1 MNNALDVTSTIV
13 FGTELRILLNSEHI
27 SYGEVHATLK
37 EKGIFVGNSEKSTT
51 VPLLS
56 ATLLTPGNFSRLIDS
71 SVNRDSQP
79 KIKVSALPLVSASAN
94 WIEPLKEHLF
104 SKNLEDVL
112 GGNGEFSSS
121 PEVVVKGPAKVSI
134 PYTIRRQDFSKDW
147 IQRELYF
154 NGEIIVERRGT
165 NLSLDFVSTHSSKE
179 TEAINRRITSRISQV
194 LHQANIVEKSEPS
207 RITFGSFSNEE
218 RVRFFKRLTAGWGN
232 ALSTGSVLD
241 IEVSLDANGPPLP
254 IDPEIAWMK
263 QSVRRL
269 TIDGERLNDIFLM
282 ANESYYK
289 HYHIQRMD
297 VTFPF
302 TDGANKGESRVSF
315 SFSSAGRI
323 GVEAE
328 LTFECVR
335 LSFDNAANAD
345 AKKASTSGVQHA
357 IRSLIDAKYAEMLG
371 ERAVLQLPAATP

>member
-1 MNNALDVTSTIV
+1 MTSALDVSSTIV

-27 SYGEVHATLK
+27 SYGEVHGTLK

-56 ATLLTPGNFSRLIDS
+56 ATLLTPSNFSRLIDS

-79 KIKVSALPLVSASAN
+79 KIKVSAIPLVSTSVN
-94 WIEPLKEHLF
+94 WMDPLKENLF
-104 SKNLEDVL
+104 SIDLESVL

-121 PEVVVKGPAKVSI
+121 PEVVVKGPATISI

-154 NGEIIVERRGT
+154 SGEIVVERQGT
-165 NLSLDFVSTHSSKE
+165 SLSLDFVSTHSSKE

-194 LHQANIVEKSEPS
+194 LHQANVVAEPEPT

-218 RVRFFKRLTAGWGN
+218 RVRFFKRLTAGWKK
-232 ALSTGSVLD
+232 ALSTGNVLD
-241 IEVSLDANGPPLP
+241 IEISLDANGPPLP
-254 IDPEIAWMK
+254 VDPEIAWMK

-282 ANESYYK
+282 ANEKYYK

-297 VTFPF
+297 VTFTF
-302 TDGANKGESRVSF
+302 NDGANKGESRVSF
-315 SFSSAGRI
+315 SFSSAGRM

-335 LSFDNAANAD
+335 LSFDNAVNAD
-345 AKKASTSGVQHA
+345 AKKSTTLGIQHA
-357 IRSLIDAKYAEMLG
+357 IKSLIDAKYAEMLS
-371 ERAVLQLPAATP
+371 ERITSKPSVTTP

>member
-1 MNNALDVTSTIV
+1 MNSALDANSTIV

-37 EKGIFVGNSEKSTT
+37 EKGIFVGSTEKSTT

-56 ATLLTPGNFSRLIDS
+56 ATLLTPSNFSRLIDS
-71 SVNRDSQP
+71 CVTRDSQP
-79 KIKVSALPLVSASAN
+79 KMKVSTLPLVSTSAN

-104 SKNLEDVL
+104 SNNLENIL
-112 GGNGEFSSS
+112 GENGEFSSS
-121 PEVVVKGPAKVSI
+121 PEVVVTGSNTVSI

-154 NGEIIVERRGT
+154 NGEILVERRGKSM
-165 NLSLDFVSTHSSKE
+165 SLDFVSTHSSKE

-194 LHQANIVEKSEPS
+194 LHQAKLVAESEPI
-207 RITFGSFSNEE
+207 RITFGSFNNEE
-218 RVRFFKRLTAGWGN
+218 RVRFFKRLTAGWN
-232 ALSTGSVLD
+232 KILSTGNVLD
-241 IEVSLDANGPPLP
+241 IEVSLDTNGPPLP
-254 IDPEIAWMK
+254 VDPEIAWMK

-269 TIDGERLNDIFLM
+269 TIDGDRLNDIFLM
-282 ANESYYK
+282 ANENYYK

-297 VTFPF
+297 VTFTF
-302 TDGANKGESRVSF
+302 KDGPNTGESRVSF

-328 LTFECVR
+328 LTFECAR
-335 LSFDNAANAD
+335 LGFENAANAD
-345 AKKASTSGVQHA
+345 AKKAATSAVQHA
-357 IRSLIDAKYAEMLG
+357 IRSLIDAKYTEMLD
-371 ERAVLQLPAATP
+371 ERTASKPHTTTP

>member
-1 MNNALDVTSTIV
+1 MSSALDVSSTIV

-56 ATLLTPGNFSRLIDS
+56 ATLLTPSNFSRLIDS

-79 KIKVSALPLVSASAN
+79 KVKVSALPLVSAASN
-94 WIEPLKEHLF
+94 WIDPLKEHLF
-104 SKNLEDVL
+104 GANIEDLL

-121 PEVVVKGPAKVSI
+121 PEVVVKGPTTVLI

-154 NGEIIVERRGT
+154 NGEIVVERRGAS
-165 NLSLDFVSTHSSKE
+165 LSLDFVSTHSSKE

-194 LHQANIVEKSEPS
+194 LHRANVVAQSEPV
-207 RITFGSFSNEE
+207 RITFDSFSNEE
-218 RVRFFKRLTAGWGN
+218 RVRFFKRLTAGWGTS
-232 ALSTGSVLD
+232 LKTGNVLD
-241 IEVSLDANGPPLP
+241 IEINLDANGPPLP
-254 IDPEIAWMK
+254 VDPEIAWMK

-282 ANESYYK
+282 AKEEYYK

-302 TDGANKGESRVSF
+302 KNGANTGESRVSF
-315 SFSSAGRI
+315 SFSSAGRT
-323 GVEAE
+323 GVELE

-335 LSFDNAANAD
+335 LSFTTAVNSEARKSA
-345 AKKASTSGVQHA
+345 TSGVQHA
-357 IRSLIDAKYAEMLG
+357 IRSLIDAKYKEMLND
-371 ERAVLQLPAATP
+371 RAASKMLGTTI

>member
-1 MNNALDVTSTIV
+1 MTSAFDVSSTIV

-56 ATLLTPGNFSRLIDS
+56 ATLLTPSNFSRLIDS

-79 KIKVSALPLVSASAN
+79 KIKVSALPLVSASVN
-94 WIEPLKEHLF
+94 WIEPLKDHLF
-104 SKNLEDVL
+104 ANNLEDVL

-121 PEVVVKGPAKVSI
+121 PEVVVKGPTSVSI

-154 NGEIIVERRGT
+154 TGEIVVERQGT
-165 NLSLDFVSTHSSKE
+165 SLNLDFVSTHSSKE

-194 LHQANIVEKSEPS
+194 LHQANIVAKSEPN

-218 RVRFFKRLTAGWGN
+218 RVRFFKRLTAGWGKV
-232 ALSTGSVLD
+232 LSTGNVLD
-241 IEVSLDANGPPLP
+241 IEVSLDVNGPPLP
-254 IDPEIAWMK
+254 VDPEIAWMK

-282 ANESYYK
+282 ANENYYK

-302 TDGANKGESRVSF
+302 EDGANKGESRVSF
-315 SFSSAGRI
+315 SFSSAGRM

-335 LSFDNAANAD
+335 LSFDNAVNAD
-345 AKKASTSGVQHA
+345 AKKAATSGVQHA
-357 IRSLIDAKYAEMLG
+357 IRSLIDAKYTEMLD
-371 ERAVLQLPAATP
+371 ERAAVLPPVTTP